1 MISRMLLTAM
11 LLLTAMI
18 ATAAQTLSSDERAI
32 VAAVDE
38 RNAEAVTLLE
48 RVVNINSGTQNFEG
62 VREVGDIFR
71 AEFDALGFRTTWVD
85 GAPFKR
91 AGHLIA
97 EKPGTGPKF
106 LLIGHL
112 DTVFERDS
120 PFQKAE
126 WLDDRYLRGPGIID
140 MKGGNVIIVQ
150 ALKALDA
157 IGVLK
162 EMDVTV
168 VFTGDEEDPGEPRS
182 LARQALVDAA
192 KGRDIAIGLE
202 DGPADPKYAVTARR
216 GTTSWEVR
224 VKGKVAHSSQVFRDD
239 VGYGA
244 IYEAAR
250 IVNAFRE
257 QLAGE
262 ALLTFN
268 PGTFLGGTTVEF
280 DDVQARGSAFGKTNV
295 IAEHAVVAGDLRT
308 ISPEQ
313 LERTKK
319 AMEAIV
325 RQSLP
330 HAESTITFG
339 EGYPPLPPS
348 EANAKL
354 LEVYTRASEDLGFGP
369 VTAVG
374 PERAGAADVAFVHGI
389 VPSII
394 DGLGLMGAD
403 DHSLNERAD
412 MHTLPSQTKRAAVFL
427 YRLHRGRIPNP

>member
-1 MISRMLLTAM
+1 MPLTAVLLLLSAMISSAIQDPLTA
-11 LLLTAMI
+11 
-18 ATAAQTLSSDERAI
+18 DERAI
-32 VAAVDE
+32 VAAVDK

-62 VREVGDIFR
+62 VRKVGDIFR
-71 AEFDALGFRTTWVD
+71 AEFDTLGFKTTWVD

-91 AGHLIA
+91 AGHLVA
-97 EKPGTGPKF
+97 EKPGSGPKF

-126 WLDDRYLRGPGIID
+126 WIDDRFLRGPGIID
-140 MKGGNVIIVQ
+140 MKGGNVIILQ

-157 IGVLK
+157 IGALK
-162 EMDVTV
+162 DMDVTV

-192 KGRDIAIGLE
+192 KGRDIAIGFE

-224 VKGKVAHSSQVFRDD
+224 VKGKVAHSSQIFRDD
-239 VGYGA
+239 VGPGA

-250 IVNAFRE
+250 ILNAFRE
-257 QLAGE
+257 RMAGE

-268 PGTFLGGTTVEF
+268 PGTLLGGTTVEF
-280 DDVQARGSAFGKTNV
+280 DEVQARGTAFGKTNV
-295 IAEHAVVAGDLRT
+295 IAEHAVIAGDLRT

-313 LERTKK
+313 LARAKK
-319 AMEAIV
+319 TMEEIV
-325 RQSLP
+325 KRSLP
-330 HAESTITFG
+330 HTEAAITFG

-354 LEVYTRASEDLGFGP
+354 LEIYTRASEDLGFGP
-369 VTAVG
+369 VSAVS

-403 DHSLNERAD
+403 DHSVNERAD

-427 YRLHRGRIPNP
+427 YRLHRR

>member
-1 MISRMLLTAM
+1 MRSMIPLMPLTAVL

-18 ATAAQTLSSDERAI
+18 SSAIQGPLTADERAM
-32 VAAVDE
+32 VAHVDTH
-38 RNAEAVTLLE
+38 NDEAVRLLE

-71 AEFDALGFRTTWVD
+71 AEFDALGFQTTWVD

-91 AGHLIA
+91 AGHLVA

-126 WLDDRYLRGPGIID
+126 WIDDRYLRGPGIID
-140 MKGGNVIIVQ
+140 MKGGNVIILQ
-150 ALKALDA
+150 ALKALDG
-157 IGVLK
+157 IGALK
-162 EMDVTV
+162 DMDVTV

-192 KGRDIAIGLE
+192 KGRDIAIGFE

-224 VKGKVAHSSQVFRDD
+224 VTGKVAHSSQIFRDD
-239 VGYGA
+239 VGFGA

-250 IVNAFRE
+250 ILNAFRE
-257 QLAGE
+257 RMAGE

-280 DDVQARGSAFGKTNV
+280 DEVQARGTAFGKTNV
-295 IAEHAVVAGDLRT
+295 IAEHAVIAGDLRT

-313 LERTKK
+313 LARAKK
-319 AMEAIV
+319 AMEEIV
-325 RQSLP
+325 KGSLP
-330 HAESTITFG
+330 HTEAAITFG
-339 EGYPPLPPS
+339 QGYPPLPPS
-348 EANAKL
+348 HANAKL
-354 LEVYTRASEDLGFGP
+354 LEIYTRASEDLGFGP
-369 VTAVG
+369 VTAVS

-427 YRLHRGRIPNP
+427 YRLANP

>member
-1 MISRMLLTAM
+1 MTTQSQQSLT
-11 LLLTAMI
+11 
-18 ATAAQTLSSDERAI
+18 SEERALA
-32 VAAVDE
+32 AAVDKH
-38 RNAEAVTLLE
+38 NAEAATLLE

-62 VREVGDIFR
+62 VREVGQIFR
-71 AEFDALGFRTTWVD
+71 AELDALGFKTTWVD

-91 AGHLIA
+91 AGHLVA
-97 EKPGTGPKF
+97 VKPGKGPKF

-126 WLDDRYLRGPGIID
+126 WIDDRYLRGPGIID
-140 MKGGNVIIVQ
+140 MKGGNVIVIQ
-150 ALKALDA
+150 ALKALRDIGALDA
-157 IGVLK
+157 
-162 EMDVTV
+162 MDVTV
-168 VFTGDEEDPGEPRS
+168 VFTGDEEDPGPPRT
-182 LARQALVDAA
+182 LARAALVEAA
-192 KGRDIAIGLE
+192 KGRDYAIGFE

-224 VKGKVAHSSQVFRDD
+224 VKAKVAHSSQVFRED

-250 IVNAFRE
+250 VINAFRE
-257 QLAGE
+257 TLAGE

-280 DDVQARGSAFGKTNV
+280 DEVQARGTAFGKTNV

-313 LERTKK
+313 LAKTKA

-325 RQSLP
+325 KASLP
-330 HAESTITFG
+330 HAESAITFG

-348 EANAKL
+348 PANAKL
-354 LEVYTRASEDLGFGP
+354 LEVYTRASEDLGFGA
-369 VTAVG
+369 VTAVS
-374 PERAGAADVAFVHGI
+374 PDRAGAADVAFVHGI
-389 VPSII
+389 VPAII
-394 DGLGLMGAD
+394 DGLGLMGAE
-403 DHSLNERAD
+403 DHSVNERAD
-412 MHTLPSQTKRAAVFL
+412 MHTLPSQSKRAALFL
-427 YRLHRGRIPNP
+427 YRLSRR